1 MALGAKIKKKLRKFF
16 YDPLYNLKSFPE
28 KFATVVVCISTKND
42 AKMICFEPEVNI
54 DVRIAWKHLESQIFD
69 ISAARATLISS
80 SK

>member
-1 MALGAKIKKKLRKFF
+1 MALKL
-16 YDPLYNLKSFPE
+16 YILKSFPE